1 MIISFQTKFSTHIK
15 NLHLIS
21 VIRKFCVENGGLAV
35 DFLMFTGCEINF
47 DFLWL
52 SDLALIN
59 RNLASCDV
67 SLRHRTTLLGFSSEE
82 IFNFNLMRY
91 CISQTFPVK
100 KGRNSFM

>member
-1 MIISFQTKFSTHIK
+1 MIISFQMKFSTHIK

-67 SLRHRTTLLGFSSEE
+67 HYATGPLCSVSL
-82 IFNFNLMRY
+82 
-91 CISQTFPVK
+91 QK
-100 KGRNSFM
+100 KYSILT